1 MFEIVG
7 FFVCLLIGA
16 VFVMQGF
23 FGVLAIKGLTGS
35 YKGSLPAISIFLIGV
50 VVIVVS
56 IMHSPIALV
65 VTKNV

>member
-7 FFVCLLIGA
+7 FFVCFLIGA
-16 VFVMQGF
+16 AFVIQGF
-23 FGVLAIKGLTGS
+23 FGVIAIKGLSGS
-35 YKGSLPAISIFLIGV
+35 YKGSLPAIIIFLIGA
-50 VVIVVS
+50 VVIIGS